1 MKLYTHTITVVQTK
15 TYVLEF
21 QSTSEEIDAMSYG
34 RELMSEIDKGDNEY
48 FVKEHMTWDHCCEE
62 SQDEER

>member
-21 QSTSEEIDAMSYG
+21 KSASEDIDAMSYG
-34 RELMSEIDKGDNEY
+34 MELMSEIDKGDNEY
-48 FVKEHMTWDHCCEE
+48 LVKEHMTW
-62 SQDEER
+62 

>member
-21 QSTSEEIDAMSYG
+21 QSASEEIDAMN
-34 RELMSEIDKGDNEY
+34 RHRRMLHQ
-48 FVKEHMTWDHCCEE
+48 FAAL
-62 SQDEER
+62 R

>member
-15 TYVLEF
+15 TYRLEF

-34 RELMSEIDKGDNEY
+34 IELMSEIDKGDNEEL
-48 FVKEHMTWDHCCEE
+48 VKEHKTWEHSCEE
-62 SQDEER
+62 SEDE

>member
-21 QSTSEEIDAMSYG
+21 KSASEDIDAMSYG
-34 RELMSEIDKGDNEY
+34 MELMSEIDKGDNEY
-48 FVKEHMTWDHCCEE
+48 LVKEHMTWEHSCEE
-62 SQDEER
+62 SEDE